1 MSTGR
6 RALLR
11 LLAGGGALA
20 ACRPVASDLSP
31 RTGFKG
37 HADLLV
43 VGGPIWTMDPARPL
57 VPALAAREGRV
68 LAFGEAAELT
78 RLQGP
83 RTRVLDL
90 AGGLAV
96 PGLTDAHAH
105 LLGLGAVL
113 EQVDLRGATSI
124 AEVVARVQQHAPPS
138 GWIVGRG
145 WDQNLWP
152 GAAMPT
158 HDPLTAAF
166 PDRPVWLR
174 RVDGHAGWANQAAL
188 TAAGVTASTTAPQ
201 GGEIT
206 TRDGPRGREA
216 TGLLVDAAMDLI
228 REPPVDADALRRR
241 VLQAQAQ
248 VLPLG
253 LTAIHEMGVAR
264 DADAVLR
271 ALADS
276 GDLRLRI
283 TGYADEDWF
292 VREVRHNLPKRPGHS
307 DRYTLVGVKVY
318 VDGALGSR
326 GAALLA
332 PYDDRPGHTGALQ
345 HTQAQLREVVQFA
358 RDGGWQVA
366 AHAIGDRAIRD
377 LLTAFA
383 DTRPRPRRAGR
394 EDPRLR
400 VEHAQIVDLADIAR
414 FVRLGAVASM
424 QPTHATSDMAWVPA
438 RIGAARLPGAYA
450 WRRFLDAGVPL
461 AFGSDFPVERPDPT
475 HGLHAALTRQDPAG
489 QPPGGWLPDQRLTLW
504 QAVAGFTS
512 GAAFAAGQEDWRGR
526 LGLGMAADLTCF
538 RDDLRTR
545 PPPSVRDA
553 AILATVIAGRV
564 EWEA

>member
-1 MSTGR
+1 
-6 RALLR
+6 
-11 LLAGGGALA
+11 LAT
-20 ACRPVASDLSP
+20 RN
-31 RTGFKG
+31 
-37 HADLLV
+37 
-43 VGGPIWTMDPARPL
+43 
-57 VPALAAREGRV
+57 GRV
-68 LAFGEAAELT
+68 LDLGEPTALT

-113 EQVDLRGATSI
+113 EQVDLRGAASVD
-124 AEVVARVQQHAPPS
+124 EVVARVKQHAPES
-138 GWIVGRG
+138 GWVLGRG

-158 HDPLTAAF
+158 HDALTAAF

-174 RVDGHAGWANQAAL
+174 RVDGHAGWANRAALQAARI
-188 TAAGVTASTTAPQ
+188 TASTPAPQ

-206 TRDGPRGREA
+206 LRDGPGGREP
-216 TGLLVDAAMDLI
+216 TGLLVDAAMELM
-228 REPPVDADALRRR
+228 PVPRADADAFRRR
-241 VLQAQAQ
+241 ILQAQAQ

-253 LTAIHEMGVAR
+253 LTGVHEMGVSN
-264 DADAVLR
+264 DADMVLR
-271 ALADS
+271 ALATS
-276 GDLRLRI
+276 GELRLRM

-292 VREVRHNLPKRPGHS
+292 SRQVRHNMPEKPGHD
-307 DRYTLVGVKVY
+307 DRYALVGVKLY

-332 PYDDRPGHTGALQ
+332 PYDDRPGHTGALH
-345 HTQAQLREVVQFA
+345 HTQAQLGELVEIAVR
-358 RDGGWQVA
+358 GGWQVA

-377 LLTAFA
+377 LLDAFEA
-383 DTRPRPRRAGR
+383 ARKQARGDEGRPR
-394 EDPRLR
+394 DPARLR
-400 VEHAQIVDLADIAR
+400 VEHAQIVALEDIPR
-414 FVRLGAVASM
+414 FARLGAVASM

-450 WRRFLDAGVPL
+450 WRRFLDARVAL
-461 AFGSDFPVERPDPT
+461 ALGSDFPVEQPNPT
-475 HGLHAALTRQDPAG
+475 HGLHAALTRQDPTG
-489 QPPGGWLPDQRLTLW
+489 SPPGGWLPDQRLTLW
-504 QAVAGFTS
+504 EAIAGFTS